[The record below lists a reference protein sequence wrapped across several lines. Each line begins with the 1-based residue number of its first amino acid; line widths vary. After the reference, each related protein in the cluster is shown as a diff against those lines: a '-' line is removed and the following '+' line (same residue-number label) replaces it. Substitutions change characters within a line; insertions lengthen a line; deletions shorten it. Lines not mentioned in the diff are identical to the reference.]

1 MQKPIKKKISVDFD
15 GTLTDPAVQLYIK
28 QLLIAEIDVW
38 VVTTRFATYGEKVNY
53 EFANDVRFNY
63 EWTNNRDLYK
73 VITQLGI
80 PWDRVVFTNYEWKD
94 KFFVDKTDFIWH
106 LDNTLE
112 DVKLI
117 NKNTKTVGIMYK
129 DTWKDKC
136 NRLLVKNDK
145 VFKILNRQGY
155 QIKKIIQSTE
165 NQYQIFYIEDGS
177 VELNYVLI
185 LNDHKIIWY
194 GNQNARMITKINVEK
209 FIKKFKEENV
219 RFIHSNTS
227 PVFKLIFKDVVAH
240 PNYEQLK
247 TKSKQIY
254 FQEYREEGQNIEC
267 WLEAHKQLL
276 KEINE

>member
-1 MQKPIKKKISVDFD
+1 MQKPIKKIVSVDFD

-38 VVTTRFATYGEKVNY
+38 VVTTRFATYGEKANY

-209 FIKKFKEENV
+209 FIKKFK
-219 RFIHSNTS
+219 
-227 PVFKLIFKDVVAH
+227 
-240 PNYEQLK
+240 
-247 TKSKQIY
+247 
-254 FQEYREEGQNIEC
+254 
-267 WLEAHKQLL
+267 
-276 KEINE
+276 